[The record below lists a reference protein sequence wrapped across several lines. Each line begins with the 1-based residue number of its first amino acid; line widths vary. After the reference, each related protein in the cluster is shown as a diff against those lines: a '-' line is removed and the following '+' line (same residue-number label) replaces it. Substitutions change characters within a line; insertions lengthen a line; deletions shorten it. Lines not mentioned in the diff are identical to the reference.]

1 MCWIVSIIAT
11 SNGNDTSCNCND
23 FKSCNC
29 LSSDQL
35 KWINENSVQKDNC
48 TEEEDYCDYY
58 FIVPRPGGLD
68 GCNLK
73 MKIVLQGGLDFTTPE
88 RVDLSDE

>member
-1 MCWIVSIIAT
+1 MSIIAT

-23 FKSCNC
+23 VKSCNC

-35 KWINENSVQKDNC
+35 EWIKENSGQKDNC
-48 TEEEDYCDYY
+48 TEEDYCDYG
-58 FIVPRPGGLD
+58 FIVTLPGGLP
-68 GCNLK
+68 GCILK
-73 MKIVLQGGLDFTTPE
+73 MKIVLEGGLDFTTPE